1 MARLAGRTGPH
12 QHVGMFLGDDLL
24 PWLVLAIG
32 GAMAVGNLA
41 ALVRPP
47 ERAHHDEDLERAP
60 MARSIVFIVIGSIAA
75 IWALGS
81 LIAG

>member
-1 MARLAGRTGPH
+1 
-12 QHVGMFLGDDLL
+12 MFLGDDLL
-24 PWLVLAIG
+24 AWLVLAIG

-47 ERAHHDEDLERAP
+47 DSRRDDDDLERAP
-60 MARSIVFIVIGSIAA
+60 LARSVIFIGLGVVAS

-81 LIAG
+81 LLAG